1 MTRAELIARLLEV
14 RAESQRSVDLC
25 ASFDRLGMGNAAN
38 ERMKARFERH
48 VETLNETIAELQ
60 RAATEAA

>member
-25 ASFDRLGMGNAAN
+25 RSLEGVGDAAAN
-38 ERMKARFERH
+38 RRMQTRFERH
-48 VETLNETIAELQ
+48 VETLSETIAMLQ
-60 RAATEAA
+60 RDSEVAA